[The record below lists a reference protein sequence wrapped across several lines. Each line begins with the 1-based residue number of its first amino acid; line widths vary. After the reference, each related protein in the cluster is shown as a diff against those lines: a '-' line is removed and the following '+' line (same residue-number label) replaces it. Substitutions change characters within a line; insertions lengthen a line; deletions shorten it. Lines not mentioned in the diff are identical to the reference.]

1 VEITVVAHNAT
12 TLVKNKLVML
22 VRYRHVP
29 QVVEMN
35 IALVDV
41 VLILVLELVIIGAVL
56 TVADQL
62 LEWVGVLIGAMVDV
76 NLGVLEIVVLI
87 AGKAVLGLINK
98 KRTDVSKNYRR

>member
-1 VEITVVAHNAT
+1 
-12 TLVKNKLVML
+12 
-22 VRYRHVP
+22 
-29 QVVEMN
+29 MN

>member
-1 VEITVVAHNAT
+1 METH
-12 TLVKNKLVML
+12 
-22 VRYRHVP
+22 
-29 QVVEMN
+29 

-41 VLILVLELVIIGAVL
+41 VLMIVLELVIIGAVL

-76 NLGVLEIVVLI
+76 NLGVLEIVILI

-98 KRTDVSKNYRR
+98 KEPTSVKIIVVKKCNQFLIYFSKIP